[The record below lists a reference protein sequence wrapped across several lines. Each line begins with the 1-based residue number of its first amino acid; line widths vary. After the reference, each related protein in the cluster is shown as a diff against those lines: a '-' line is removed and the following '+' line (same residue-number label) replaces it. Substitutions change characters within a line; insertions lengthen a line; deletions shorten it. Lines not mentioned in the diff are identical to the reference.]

1 MSKIATMLHLQQ
13 QLNDATNGK
22 EWEEG
27 VTAQGKIIDWRRCI
41 YLECAELIESYPW
54 KHWKNISA
62 PADTENIKI
71 EVVDIWHFVMSEVLR
86 LNKNSEIEEIA
97 ANIKSL
103 ENFCAIEKEIEEIGE
118 NHFEQ
123 IATIED
129 FIKSVFNEASW
140 EDLVEKYIGIL
151 AQSGLNLDSLYNL
164 YIGKNILNQ
173 FRQDYGYKDGTYKK
187 IWNGVED
194 NVVMQ
199 EILNTNPDI
208 TPYELYDTLKEQYE
222 ALD

>member
-1 MSKIATMLHLQQ
+1 MSKIASMLQLQQ

-27 VTAQGKIIDWRRCI
+27 VTAQGKIINWKRCI
-41 YLECAELIESYPW
+41 YLECAELVESYPW

-86 LNKNSEIEEIA
+86 LNRNRDIEEIA
-97 ANIKSL
+97 KEIKSL
-103 ENFCAIEKEIEEIGE
+103 QNFRIIQDEAKEIDD
-118 NHFEQ
+118 NHLEQ
-123 IATIED
+123 IANIED
-129 FIKSVFNEASW
+129 FIKTIFMEASW
-140 EDLVEKYIGIL
+140 QDILEKYLTIL
-151 AQSGLNLDSLYNL
+151 AQSGLNVDSLYSL

-173 FRQDYGYKDGTYKK
+173 FRQDHGYKDGTYKK
-187 IWNGVED
+187 LWGNVED

-199 EILNTNPDI
+199 EILKEHPNI
-208 TPYELYDTLKEQYE
+208 TPYELYDALKERYE
-222 ALD
+222 DLD

>member
-1 MSKIATMLHLQQ
+1 MSKIASMLQLQQ

-27 VTAQGKIIDWRRCI
+27 VTAQGKIINWKRCI
-41 YLECAELIESYPW
+41 YLECAELVESYPW

-86 LNKNSEIEEIA
+86 LNRGRGIEEIA
-97 ANIKSL
+97 KEIKSL
-103 ENFCAIEKEIEEIGE
+103 QNFCIIQDEAKEIDD
-118 NHFEQ
+118 NHLDQ
-123 IATIED
+123 IANIED
-129 FIKSVFNEASW
+129 FIKTIFMEASW
-140 EDLVEKYIGIL
+140 QDILEKYLTIL
-151 AQSGLNLDSLYNL
+151 AQSGLNVDSLYSL

-173 FRQDYGYKDGTYKK
+173 FRQDHGYKDGTYKK
-187 IWNGVED
+187 LWGNVED

-199 EILNTNPDI
+199 EILKEHPNI
-208 TPYELYDTLKEQYE
+208 TPYELYDALKERYE
-222 ALD
+222 DLD

>member
-1 MSKIATMLHLQQ
+1 MSKIASMLQLQQ

-27 VTAQGKIIDWRRCI
+27 VTAQGKIINWKRCI
-41 YLECAELIESYPW
+41 YLECAELVESYPW

-86 LNKNSEIEEIA
+86 LNRGRDIEEIA
-97 ANIKSL
+97 KEIKSL
-103 ENFCAIEKEIEEIGE
+103 QNFCIIQDEAKEIDD
-118 NHFEQ
+118 NHLEQ
-123 IATIED
+123 IANIED
-129 FIKSVFNEASW
+129 FIKTIFMEASW
-140 EDLVEKYIGIL
+140 QDILEKYLTIL
-151 AQSGLNLDSLYNL
+151 AQSGLNVDSLYSL

-173 FRQDYGYKDGTYKK
+173 FRQDHGYKDGTYKK
-187 IWNGVED
+187 LWGNVED

-199 EILNTNPDI
+199 EILKEHPNI
-208 TPYELYDTLKEQYE
+208 TPYELYDALKERYE
-222 ALD
+222 DLD

>member
-1 MSKIATMLHLQQ
+1 MSKIASMLQLQQ

-27 VTAQGKIIDWRRCI
+27 VTAQGKIINWKRCI
-41 YLECAELIESYPW
+41 YLECAELVESYPW

-86 LNKNSEIEEIA
+86 LNRDRDIEEIA
-97 ANIKSL
+97 KEIKSL
-103 ENFCAIEKEIEEIGE
+103 QNFCIIQDEAKEIDD
-118 NHFEQ
+118 NHLEQ
-123 IATIED
+123 IANIED
-129 FIKSVFNEASW
+129 FIKTIFMEASW
-140 EDLVEKYIGIL
+140 QDILEKYLTIL
-151 AQSGLNLDSLYNL
+151 AQSGLNVDSLYSL

-173 FRQDYGYKDGTYKK
+173 FRQDHGYKDGTYKK
-187 IWNGVED
+187 LWGNVED

-199 EILNTNPDI
+199 EILKEHPNI
-208 TPYELYDTLKEQYE
+208 TPYELYDALKERYE
-222 ALD
+222 DLD

>member
-1 MSKIATMLHLQQ
+1 MSKIASMLQLQQ

-27 VTAQGKIIDWRRCI
+27 ITAQGKIINWKRCI
-41 YLECAELIESYPW
+41 YLECAELVESYPW

-86 LNKNSEIEEIA
+86 LNRGRDIEEIA
-97 ANIKSL
+97 KEIKSL
-103 ENFCAIEKEIEEIGE
+103 QNFCIIQDEAKEIDD
-118 NHFEQ
+118 NHLDQ
-123 IATIED
+123 IANIED
-129 FIKSVFNEASW
+129 FIKTIFMEASW
-140 EDLVEKYIGIL
+140 QDILEKYLTIL
-151 AQSGLNLDSLYNL
+151 AQSGLNVDSLYSL

-173 FRQDYGYKDGTYKK
+173 FRQDHGYKDGTYKK
-187 IWNGVED
+187 LWNNVED

-199 EILNTNPDI
+199 EILKEHPNI
-208 TPYELYDTLKEQYE
+208 TPYELYDALKERYE
-222 ALD
+222 DLD

>member
-1 MSKIATMLHLQQ
+1 MSKIASMLQLQQ

-27 VTAQGKIIDWRRCI
+27 VTAQGKIINWKRCI
-41 YLECAELIESYPW
+41 YLECAELVESYPW

-86 LNKNSEIEEIA
+86 LNRGRDIEEIA
-97 ANIKSL
+97 KEIKSL
-103 ENFCAIEKEIEEIGE
+103 QNFCIIQDEAKEIDD
-118 NHFEQ
+118 NHLDQ
-123 IATIED
+123 IANIED
-129 FIKSVFNEASW
+129 FIKTIFMEASW
-140 EDLVEKYIGIL
+140 QDILEKYLTIL
-151 AQSGLNLDSLYNL
+151 AQSGLNVDSLYSL

-173 FRQDYGYKDGTYKK
+173 FRQDHGYKDGTYKK
-187 IWNGVED
+187 LWGNVED

-199 EILNTNPDI
+199 EILKEHPNI
-208 TPYELYDTLKEQYE
+208 TPYELYDALKERYE
-222 ALD
+222 DLD

>member
-1 MSKIATMLHLQQ
+1 MSKITSMLQLQQ

-27 VTAQGKIIDWRRCI
+27 VTAQGKIINWKRCI
-41 YLECAELIESYPW
+41 YLECAELVESYPW

-86 LNKNSEIEEIA
+86 LNRGRDIEEIA
-97 ANIKSL
+97 KEIKSL
-103 ENFCAIEKEIEEIGE
+103 QNFCIIQDEAKEIDD
-118 NHFEQ
+118 NHLDQ
-123 IATIED
+123 IANIED
-129 FIKSVFNEASW
+129 FIKTIFMEASW
-140 EDLVEKYIGIL
+140 QDILEKYLTIL
-151 AQSGLNLDSLYNL
+151 AQSGLNVDSLYSL

-173 FRQDYGYKDGTYKK
+173 FRQDHGYKDGTYKK
-187 IWNGVED
+187 LWGNVED

-199 EILNTNPDI
+199 EILKEHPNI
-208 TPYELYDTLKEQYE
+208 TPYELYDALKERYE
-222 ALD
+222 DLD

>member
-1 MSKIATMLHLQQ
+1 MSKIASMLQLQQ

-27 VTAQGKIIDWRRCI
+27 VTAQGKIINWKRCI
-41 YLECAELIESYPW
+41 YLECAELVESYPW

-86 LNKNSEIEEIA
+86 LNRGRDIEEIA
-97 ANIKSL
+97 KEIKSL
-103 ENFCAIEKEIEEIGE
+103 QNFYIIQDEAKEIDD
-118 NHFEQ
+118 NHLDQ
-123 IATIED
+123 IANIED
-129 FIKSVFNEASW
+129 FIKTIFMEASW
-140 EDLVEKYIGIL
+140 QDILEKYLTIL
-151 AQSGLNLDSLYNL
+151 AQSGLNVDSLYSL

-173 FRQDYGYKDGTYKK
+173 FRQDHGYKDGTYKK
-187 IWNGVED
+187 LWGNVED

-199 EILNTNPDI
+199 EILKEHPNI
-208 TPYELYDTLKEQYE
+208 TPYELYDALKERYE
-222 ALD
+222 DLD